1 MVQPHL
7 YFPSVLGTPAYFQ
20 VGDGMYAGSNPPQR
34 ALDVVEAGEGDA
46 GGHGALHEVHGE
58 PLVQAPHHSLLSAT

>member
-1 MVQPHL
+1 
-7 YFPSVLGTPAYFQ
+7 
-20 VGDGMYAGSNPPQR
+20 MYAGGRSPQR